1 MAAALDQA
9 HVDLHGQ
16 HGFAHFLGVG
26 DLQVHAHQ
34 RMRACQ
40 PRQHFGQRIGAD
52 GGAGRHAQA
61 HRHIGRTRGKRLLY
75 ASCLLQ
81 HAQGLGQQR
90 AAGIVEHQTLAHA
103 LEQLHAQT
111 LLQLLQ
117 RGTGGR
123 LRERYGLC
131 GSHRGPALSHGAED
145 LELTQGEMQ
154 HDDDSYIRIDNS
166 RLASSPCPQPKT
178 GNQPLQHRLIQSM
191 IESICRSQKAQSTC
205 FIGCSY
211 KNY

>member
-1 MAAALDQA
+1 MQMWQQRMLDHLARARTRLAQQPCRPAQRCHAQRLAARLLGQRVLRRCHDDQFVAQPGLDLQPLPVAAALDQA

-81 HAQGLGQQR
+81 HAQGLRQ
-90 AAGIVEHQTLAHA
+90 
-103 LEQLHAQT
+103 
-111 LLQLLQ
+111 
-117 RGTGGR
+117 
-123 LRERYGLC
+123 
-131 GSHRGPALSHGAED
+131 
-145 LELTQGEMQ
+145 
-154 HDDDSYIRIDNS
+154 
-166 RLASSPCPQPKT
+166 
-178 GNQPLQHRLIQSM
+178 
-191 IESICRSQKAQSTC
+191 
-205 FIGCSY
+205 
-211 KNY
+211 